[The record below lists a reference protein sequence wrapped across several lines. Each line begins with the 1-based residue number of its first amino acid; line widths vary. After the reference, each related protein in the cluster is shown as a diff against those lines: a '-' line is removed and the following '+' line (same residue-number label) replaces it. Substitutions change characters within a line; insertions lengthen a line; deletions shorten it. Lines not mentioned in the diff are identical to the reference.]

1 MEIIVKNFDENNKK
15 DRSIKTTK
23 KAKDKVDKNNKSDVE
38 QVRRTLQ
45 LVVSVQFCSK
55 TALRI
60 FLIFCMKVPYYKS
73 KKRARRFFR
82 KNSGSLIIHENVPKN
97 GPK

>member
-45 LVVSVQFCSK
+45 LVSK
-55 TALRI
+55 LTLFPENRSNDFSD
-60 FLIFCMKVPYYKS
+60 FL
-73 KKRARRFFR
+73 
-82 KNSGSLIIHENVPKN
+82 HEVRH
-97 GPK
+97 

>member
-45 LVVSVQFCSK
+45 FSTSVE
-55 TALRI
+55 L
-60 FLIFCMKVPYYKS
+60 LP
-73 KKRARRFFR
+73 
-82 KNSGSLIIHENVPKN
+82 
-97 GPK
+97 

>member
-45 LVVSVQFCSK
+45 LVVSNPKISK
-55 TALRI
+55 TALTI
-60 FLIFCMKVPYYKS
+60 FLIFCMK
-73 KKRARRFFR
+73 
-82 KNSGSLIIHENVPKN
+82 LEIDE
-97 GPK
+97 